1 MGPNGPL
8 SHGSALP
15 SIEHITA
22 YVIKLLHK
30 AQTEGYKAVEPSPQA
45 LSDFINHA
53 DTFLSRT
60 VWNAKCRSWLKGGS
74 YPAYRID
81 HTVIIRH
88 TNQIHYR

>member
-22 YVIKLLHK
+22 YVVKLLHK

-53 DTFLSRT
+53 DTFLART
-60 VWNAKCRSWLKGGS
+60 VWNAKCRSWLKGGEYS
-74 YPAYRID
+74 ASRID
-81 HTVIIRH
+81 RTVVLIFRH
-88 TNQIHYR
+88 TD